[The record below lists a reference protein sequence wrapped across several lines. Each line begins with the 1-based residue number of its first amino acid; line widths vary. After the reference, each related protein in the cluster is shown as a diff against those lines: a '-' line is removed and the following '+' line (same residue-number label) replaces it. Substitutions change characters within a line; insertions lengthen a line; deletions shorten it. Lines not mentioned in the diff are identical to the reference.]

1 MKMIDARDHR
11 RIEHKNDDRSVAMIA
26 LLSNPSLD

>member
-11 RIEHKNDDRSVAMIA
+11 RIDRKTTTVVVAMIA